1 MKAIVKYKE
10 GDGFIDLREV
20 EEPQPGP
27 GEVKIE
33 VHAAGICGSDLHIL
47 RGDIGI
53 PTKLPVVLGH
63 EYSGIIAKLGKGVTG
78 WKEGQRVTA
87 ENSREVCGR
96 CEYCMRGH
104 YNLCPERLATG
115 YAFDGAFA
123 AYCISPQ
130 ERLHALPETV
140 DFHTGALSDPSACAY
155 RATVEMAQ
163 VQPGDTVL
171 ITGPGPMGLFCTQY
185 ATMSGAT
192 VIITGTGADR
202 ERIAL
207 ARTLG
212 ADCGID
218 VDASPA
224 VIEIEEFTEG
234 RGVDVVL
241 ECAGAPEA
249 ARLGLRVVKRRGR
262 FVQVGIFGKTVEVD
276 LDQVVLKELFVT
288 GSFSQKYW
296 AWEKAIDLAAK
307 GRMQARPLITDVLSL
322 SDWKQGF
329 ERFESRKAIK
339 VVFEPQRV

>member
-10 GDGFIDLREV
+10 GDGFVDLREV
-20 EEPQPGP
+20 EEPEPGP
-27 GEVKIE
+27 GEVKIG

-47 RGDIGI
+47 HGDIGI
-53 PTKLPVVLGH
+53 PMKLPVVLGH
-63 EYSGIIAKLGKGVTG
+63 EYSGVIAKLGEGVTG

-87 ENSREVCGR
+87 ENSRRVCGR
-96 CEYCMRGH
+96 CEYCMTGH
-104 YNLCPERLATG
+104 YNLCRERLATG

-155 RATVEMAQ
+155 RATVEIAQ
-163 VQPGDTVL
+163 VQPGETVL

-185 ATMSGAT
+185 ATISGGT
-192 VIITGTGADR
+192 VIVTGTAADK
-202 ERIAL
+202 ERLAL

-218 VDASPA
+218 VDSSAA
-224 VIEIEEFTEG
+224 LTEIEEFTGG

-241 ECAGAPEA
+241 ECAGAPAA
-249 ARLGLRVVKRRGR
+249 ARLGLQAVKRRGR
-262 FVQVGIFGKTVEVD
+262 IVQVGIFGKPFEVD
-276 LDQVVLKELFVT
+276 LDQVVMKELFVM

-296 AWEKAIDLAAK
+296 AWERAIELAAK
-307 GRMQARPLITDVLSL
+307 GKIQARPLITDVLPISE
-322 SDWKQGF
+322 WRQGF
-329 ERFESRKAIK
+329 ESFESRKAIK
-339 VVFEPQRV
+339 VVFEPQQA